1 MRILNLLGTI
11 FCIAVQNI
19 DEIASHP
26 LVELIK
32 ITYILGS
39 NARDPALILV
49 NAEQGYKDLMRIAE
63 GS

>member
-1 MRILNLLGTI
+1 LALYFALQRKK
-11 FCIAVQNI
+11 I
-19 DEIASHP
+19 DLIASHP
-26 LVELIK
+26 LVELAK
-32 ITYILGS
+32 ITYIPRS